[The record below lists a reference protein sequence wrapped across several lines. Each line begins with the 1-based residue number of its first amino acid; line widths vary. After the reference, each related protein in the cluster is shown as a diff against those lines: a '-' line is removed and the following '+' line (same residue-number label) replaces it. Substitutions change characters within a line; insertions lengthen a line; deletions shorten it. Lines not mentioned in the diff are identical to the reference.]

1 MEPQREAEP
10 TRLGPYRVIGT
21 LDAGGRADDARR
33 RIVRDERTG
42 RTAVLMLP
50 HKTLADDS
58 GYRVRFR
65 SEAANS
71 RRLTGP
77 WAAPVID
84 VAGPDADLPWVA
96 YACFPALPLPAALAA
111 CDGPLPEPTVRALGA
126 VLAHA
131 LAHWHASGLV
141 HAGISPQATL
151 LMADGPRLT
160 GYGLVRAATPHG
172 PDRGTPLG
180 VYAFSLPP
188 EQRAGER
195 PSPAGDVYALGAVLC
210 YAATGRPDVAEQ
222 TRAALP
228 EALRELLAACLAQEP
243 GQRPRPDTVA
253 RELRAASAPEAVG
266 RLPEAVATA
275 LAQQAAAYPAEVPV
289 RAPAPVEESAAT
301 APPGRSRRAL
311 IVGGLSGAVGLALGA
326 GGVAGWRAVGEGG
339 GSRGTSDRRGIAPAP
354 LWRHDI
360 GSEPQQTP
368 LLWRGRTALVP
379 TTDAVT
385 ALNLR
390 TGKKIWSRD
399 DLYPMSALTLLDN
412 GTFVS
417 PDTSAFSVVSLAT
430 GRIKGVE
437 RRYDGVDGPAIYQFL
452 GAVKD
457 ICWFLTRSY
466 GGGGAESGDHA
477 VVCYDSVRR
486 KEIWS
491 TPLPAPYRGD
501 GTTTALWPSAML
513 LLPSQ
518 GDDAG
523 EDASSYLAL
532 DRRSGRKLWTRKFR
546 GMKDESA
553 KQRLVAPGDLLVS
566 CDDHVLRAYHIA
578 GGEERWRI
586 ATKGRVSGTPA
597 AQGRSVY
604 ATDSRATTYAVD
616 ARSGRPRWRRGS
628 AAPLESSW
636 TRGDTAVSH
645 SGATVFQV
653 TDAEI
658 EALDA
663 ADGSLRWRSALAG
676 RGQQAAVPG
685 QVVGVA
691 PGIVLVLNGT
701 SLYALPVD

>member
-1 MEPQREAEP
+1 MEPQRPAEP
-10 TRLGPYRVIGT
+10 TRLGPYRIIGT
-21 LDAGGRADDARR
+21 LDAGGQADDARR
-33 RIVRDERTG
+33 RIARDDRTG

-50 HKTLADDS
+50 HETLADDP

-65 SEAANS
+65 SEGENS
-71 RRLTGP
+71 RRLTGG

-111 CDGPLPEPTVRALGA
+111 YNGPLPEPTVRALGA

-131 LAHWHASGLV
+131 LANWHAGGLV
-141 HAGISPQATL
+141 HAGVSPQATL

-160 GYGLVRAATPHG
+160 GYGLVRAAGLNG
-172 PDRGTPLG
+172 PGRGASFG
-180 VYAFSLPP
+180 VDAFTLPP

-195 PSPAGDVYALGAVLC
+195 PSPAGDVYALGAMLC
-210 YAATGRPDVAEQ
+210 YAATGRRDVAEG

-228 EALRELLAACLAQEP
+228 EGLRELLAVCLAQDP
-243 GQRPRPDTVA
+243 GQRPQPGMVA

-266 RLPEAVATA
+266 RLPDAVAMA
-275 LAQQAAAYPAEVPV
+275 LARQAAAYPAQ
-289 RAPAPVEESAAT
+289 APMAAQAHPEEAAAT
-301 APPGRSRRAL
+301 PPPGRSRRAVV
-311 IVGGLSGAVGLALGA
+311 IGGLSGAVGLALGA
-326 GGVAGWRAVGEGG
+326 GGVAGWRAVGEGT
-339 GSRGTSDRRGIAPAP
+339 GSQEMFARRGIAPAP
-354 LWRHDI
+354 LWRHDL

-368 LLWRGRTALVP
+368 LLWRGKTVLIW
-379 TTDAVT
+379 TTDSVS

-399 DLYPMSALTLLDN
+399 KLYPMSSLTLLGN

-437 RRYDGVDGPAIYQFL
+437 RRYDGVEGPAIYQFL
-452 GAVKD
+452 GADKD
-457 ICWFLTRSY
+457 ICWFLTRKY
-466 GGGGAESGDHA
+466 ANGGTGTEDHS
-477 VVCYDSVRR
+477 VVCYDSARR
-486 KEIWS
+486 KETWRA
-491 TPLPAPYRGD
+491 PLPAPYQGD
-501 GTTTALWPSAML
+501 GDTTALLLSTML

-518 GDDAG
+518 GDD

-532 DRRSGRKLWTRKFR
+532 DRRSGRKLWTRKFA

-566 CDDHVLRAYHIA
+566 CDEHMLRGFHVV
-578 GGEERWRI
+578 GGKERWRV
-586 ATKGRVSGTPA
+586 ATKGRVSGTPTA
-597 AQGRSVY
+597 HGQAVY

-616 ARSGRPRWRRGS
+616 VRSGSTRWRRRS

-636 TRGDTAVSH
+636 TRAETAVSH

-653 TDAEI
+653 TDSEI

-676 RGQQAAVPG
+676 KGQQAAAPG

-701 SLYALPVD
+701 ILYALPVD

>member
-1 MEPQREAEP
+1 MEPQRPAEP
-10 TRLGPYRVIGT
+10 TRLGPYRIIGT
-21 LDAGGRADDARR
+21 LDAGGQADDARR
-33 RIVRDERTG
+33 RIARDDRTG

-50 HKTLADDS
+50 HETLADDP

-65 SEAANS
+65 SEGENS
-71 RRLTGP
+71 RRLTGS

-96 YACFPALPLPAALAA
+96 YACFPALLLPAALAA
-111 CDGPLPEPTVRALGA
+111 YDGPLPETTVRALGA

-131 LAHWHASGLV
+131 LAGWHAGGLV
-141 HAGISPQATL
+141 HAGISPQTTL

-160 GYGLVRAATPHG
+160 GYGLARAAALNGPGHG
-172 PDRGTPLG
+172 ASPG
-180 VYAFSLPP
+180 VDGFSLPP

-195 PSPAGDVYALGAVLC
+195 PSPAGDVYALGAVLS
-210 YAATGRPDVAEQ
+210 YAATGRRDVAEG

-228 EALRELLAACLAQEP
+228 EGLGELLAVCLAQDP
-243 GQRPRPDTVA
+243 GQRPRPGTMA
-253 RELRAASAPEAVG
+253 RELRAASAPGAIG
-266 RLPEAVATA
+266 RLPDALATA
-275 LAQQAAAYPAEVPV
+275 LARQAAAYPAQAPLAAH
-289 RAPAPVEESAAT
+289 APAEEAAAT
-301 APPGRSRRAL
+301 PPPGRSRRAVV
-311 IVGGLSGAVGLALGA
+311 VGGLSGAVGLALGA
-326 GGVAGWRAVGEGG
+326 GGVAGWRAAGEGT
-339 GSRGTSDRRGIAPAP
+339 GSRGTSARRGIAPAP
-354 LWRHDI
+354 LWRYDL

-368 LLWRGRTALVP
+368 LLRGGRTALVW
-379 TTDAVT
+379 TTDSVT
-385 ALNLR
+385 ALHLR

-399 DLYPMSALTLLDN
+399 KLYPMSAITLLGN

-437 RRYDGVDGPAIYQFL
+437 RRYDGVEGPAIYQFL
-452 GAVKD
+452 AADKD
-457 ICWFLTRSY
+457 ICWFLTRKYAS
-466 GGGGAESGDHA
+466 GGTGTEDHA

-486 KEIWS
+486 KEIWRA
-491 TPLPAPYRGD
+491 PLPPPYQGD
-501 GTTTALWPSAML
+501 GDTTALLLSTML

-518 GDDAG
+518 VDDG
-523 EDASSYLAL
+523 EGTSSYLAL
-532 DRRSGRKLWTRKFR
+532 DRRDGRKLWTRKFA

-566 CDDHVLRAYHIA
+566 CDEHMLRGYDLA
-578 GGEERWRI
+578 GGEERWRV

-597 AQGRSVY
+597 AHGQVVY
-604 ATDSRATTYAVD
+604 ATDSRAITYAVD
-616 ARSGRPRWRRGS
+616 ARSGSTRWRRRS

-636 TRGDTAVSH
+636 TRGETAISH

-676 RGQQAAVPG
+676 KGQQAAVPG

-691 PGIVLVLNGT
+691 PGIVAVLNGT
-701 SLYALPVD
+701 ILYALPVD

>member
-1 MEPQREAEP
+1 MEPQRLAEP
-10 TRLGPYRVIGT
+10 SRLGPYRIIGT
-21 LDAGGRADDARR
+21 LDAGGQADDARR
-33 RIVRDERTG
+33 RIARDDRTG

-50 HKTLADDS
+50 HETLADDP

-65 SEAANS
+65 SEGENS
-71 RRLTGP
+71 RRLTGGC
-77 WAAPVID
+77 AAPVID

-96 YACFPALPLPAALAA
+96 YACFPALPLPTAVAA

-131 LAHWHASGLV
+131 LANWHAGGLV

-151 LMADGPRLT
+151 LMRDGPRLT
-160 GYGLVRAATPHG
+160 GYGLARAAVLNG
-172 PDRGTPLG
+172 PGRGASLG
-180 VYAFSLPP
+180 VDAFTLSP

-210 YAATGRPDVAEQ
+210 YAATGRRDVAEG

-228 EALRELLAACLAQEP
+228 DGLRELLAVCLAQDP
-243 GQRPRPDTVA
+243 GQRPRPGTVA
-253 RELRAASAPEAVG
+253 RELRAASAPDAVG
-266 RLPEAVATA
+266 RLPDAVAMA
-275 LAQQAAAYPAEVPV
+275 LARQAAAYPAQ
-289 RAPAPVEESAAT
+289 APMAAHALTEEGAAT
-301 APPGRSRRAL
+301 PPPGRSRRAVV
-311 IVGGLSGAVGLALGA
+311 VGGLSGAVGLALGA
-326 GGVAGWRAVGEGG
+326 GGVAGWRAVGEGT
-339 GSRGTSDRRGIAPAP
+339 GSRETSARRGIAPAP
-354 LWRHDI
+354 LWRHDL
-360 GSEPQQTP
+360 GSEPQQPP
-368 LLWRGRTALVP
+368 LLWRGKTALVW
-379 TTDAVT
+379 TTDSVT

-399 DLYPMSALTLLDN
+399 KLYPMSALTLLGN

-437 RRYDGVDGPAIYQFL
+437 RRYDGVEGPAIYQFL
-452 GAVKD
+452 GADKD
-457 ICWFLTRSY
+457 ICWFLTRKYAS
-466 GGGGAESGDHA
+466 GGTGTEDHA
-477 VVCYDSVRR
+477 VVCYDSARR
-486 KEIWS
+486 KEIWRA
-491 TPLPAPYRGD
+491 PLPAPYQGD
-501 GTTTALWPSAML
+501 GNTTALLLSTML
-513 LLPSQ
+513 ILPSQ
-518 GDDAG
+518 GDDG
-523 EDASSYLAL
+523 ENTSSYLAL
-532 DRRSGRKLWTRKFR
+532 DRRSGRKLWTRKFA

-553 KQRLVAPGDLLVS
+553 EQRLVTPGDLLVS
-566 CDDHVLRAYHIA
+566 CDEHMLRGYHLA
-578 GGEERWRI
+578 GGKERWRVK
-586 ATKGRVSGTPA
+586 TKGRVSGTPA
-597 AQGRSVY
+597 AHGQAVY
-604 ATDSRATTYAVD
+604 ATDSRATTYAIDV
-616 ARSGRPRWRRGS
+616 RSGSTRWRRRS

-676 RGQQAAVPG
+676 KGQQAAAPG

-701 SLYALPVD
+701 ILYALPVD